1 MYASASD
8 RTSIGMLH
16 GGSLSTPAQMRD
28 ASGSGI
34 PWRQPPTKIV
44 QPTNVAR
51 TPSTGSNPYS
61 GRLGNTLHDKR
72 GNLTAQRNVITH
84 STERSGPPP
93 AKRARMENNGS
104 VKSRKKVS
112 QPMFE
117 SSRPRVRR
125 GDPDNTDAIV
135 LDADEYEEDTGQR
148 VYPVV
153 EIDAD
158 DDLNITS
165 VPSGSGSSRRNSRP
179 VADGPSTALLRREHQ
194 EVRLAPEESD
204 DSIESWEPVRAS
216 PPVEKGNTKTK
227 VNRYEK
233 LDAAATES
241 HPYLDLA
248 TMGSQKPGVKKA
260 MKPKNP
266 LGAVPAENA
275 QKPKPIP
282 AAKPSKTTT
291 VLPIKAWYLGRK
303 CFDEPYHLVWTPN
316 AKMTIRS
323 GDNLGAPAKHT
334 EEIDIGIVAE
344 RVLFVIPED
353 PVDDKKFPKKKV
365 GNQKPI
371 GTQYSS
377 YFKQGG
383 SHGEGDIVI
392 KFDSAS
398 PAWADA
404 VYERFIGWVKGNVQE
419 RERLTGK
426 AGQSKWEGARRSAEL
441 LETRTK
447 RESAAGSSGFPR
459 PTRAKGPAVAG
470 IPPLDTWSPPASL
483 AVPNTTKLTSR
494 SRREGSP
501 STPIEVGSPTRI
513 PRPLSRPADSD
524 TAGGGPRRSARRSVA
539 PQRDPE
545 ELILVYP
552 PGQTGAVN
560 ITNGDL
566 ARLAPGEFLN
576 DTLIEFGLK
585 LWLQDLEKENPELVK
600 QIHVFSSFF
609 YKKLDNKDAKGKGR
623 SPEKGY
629 ESVRKW
635 TAKFDLFDKK
645 YIIVPINENLH
656 WYLAIIYQPEHT
668 LKPPLPAPIRQTKS
682 PSTRRKT
689 RLEAEQS
696 PEIDQVPVSHSTK
709 PRAPDS
715 KASSVTRRTP
725 SPVATAVSEGG
736 GSGTL
741 SPNSNMQAEAEVVD
755 QLEPAACDTDGDA
768 NSLFDGTDVN
778 SLFDDCM
785 DVDGDEDVQVVE
797 TAGAAEESPPPPA
810 DSEAPL
816 PDGGSHTASE
826 EPAGPEV
833 MDVDPDFDPDE
844 SMDPL
849 LIVDPDPDPEPPAAP
864 AALDSVKTTAF
875 YGSAKSRGKRK
886 AESPPLETFPPSQ
899 EASPSEAGEDE
910 AEDGQ
915 PATCVIILDSLGG
928 RHTRVLNVLG
938 QYLQLEAREKKG
950 IPLEES
956 RKSFGKQAQV
966 PHQPNFCDCGIY
978 LLHLAQ
984 TFMSDPDHYYKLI
997 NKRKGSTSSSS
1008 ERQIEWRD
1016 DRTKLLRQSLTERI
1030 EELSLEWQKDRAEKE
1045 LKKTLEESVPESS
1058 DDDIDIVD
1066 TTPAPAHTVPPKQRK
1081 QMGKAML
1088 GKAMRM
1094 RG

>member
-8 RTSIGMLH
+8 RTAIGVLH

-28 ASGSGI
+28 ASG
-34 PWRQPPTKIV
+34 RHIV

-112 QPMFE
+112 QPMFGAQNNLRGRVSDVGTRTTQMR
-117 SSRPRVRR
+117 SSSTR
-125 GDPDNTDAIV
+125 
-135 LDADEYEEDTGQR
+135 DEYEDTGQR

-165 VPSGSGSSRRNSRP
+165 RTSGSGSSRRNSRP

-194 EVRLAPEESD
+194 EVRLAPEESGRLYRILGARSRLSAGGEGKYKD
-204 DSIESWEPVRAS
+204 
-216 PPVEKGNTKTK
+216 
-227 VNRYEK
+227 
-233 LDAAATES
+233 
-241 HPYLDLA
+241 
-248 TMGSQKPGVKKA
+248 QKPGVKKA
-260 MKPKNP
+260 MKPKVHLP
-266 LGAVPAENA
+266 WTVYYESFGCCSGGDA

-316 AKMTIRS
+316 AKMTIR
-323 GDNLGAPAKHT
+323 
-334 EEIDIGIVAE
+334 IDIGIVAE
-344 RVLFVIPED
+344 RVLTTRFFCLKTFE
-353 PVDDKKFPKKKV
+353 KFPKKKV

-383 SHGEGDIVI
+383 SHGEVHLLLG
-392 KFDSAS
+392 
-398 PAWADA
+398 ADA

-419 RERLTGK
+419 RERLTCEAKPGSPN
-426 AGQSKWEGARRSAEL
+426 GRGARRSAEL

-447 RESAAGSSGFPR
+447 RESAAGSFWLSQTQLERKAQQF
-459 PTRAKGPAVAG
+459 AG

-483 AVPNTTKLTSR
+483 ACSEYHETP
-494 SRREGSP
+494 SP

-545 ELILVYP
+545 SCYDLVYP
-552 PGQTGAVN
+552 
-560 ITNGDL
+560 
-566 ARLAPGEFLN
+566 PGEFLN

-629 ESVRKW
+629 ESRLM
-635 TAKFDLFDKK
+635 A
-645 YIIVPINENLH
+645 LH

-755 QLEPAACDTDGDA
+755 QLVSSCSINDDDPCPHETAEEPAACDTDGDA

-797 TAGAAEESPPPPA
+797 TAAAAEESPPPPA

-849 LIVDPDPDPEPPAAP
+849 LI
-864 AALDSVKTTAF
+864 
-875 YGSAKSRGKRK
+875 RK

-1088 GKAMRM
+1088 GKATADEGLTIQFATRFLLYPEC
-1094 RG
+1094 